1 MRWSFRLGT
10 VSGIGVYIHATFFI
24 LIGWIFLVHWLEGYD
39 TWVALQGVAFILSIF
54 ACVLLHEFGHSLMA
68 RRFDIKTRDIT
79 LLPIGGLARLER
91 MPTQPLQE
99 LWVALAGPAVNIVI
113 ASLIYTWLVFSATW
127 EPLSEL
133 TVTGGSFLERLMLV
147 NIFLVIF
154 NLIPAFPM
162 DGGRVVRAFL
172 ASFMDYTTATQ
183 IAASLGQGIALVFG
197 FIGFFFNPFLIFIAL
212 FVWIG
217 AAQESSMVQMKS
229 ALGGIPVKQAM
240 LTNFNVLRATDTLAS
255 AVELI
260 LSGSQQ
266 DFPVMEHGRVVGIL
280 TRGDLLVALARQGQE
295 TPVSEVMRT
304 DVETVDACDML
315 ESVFPRMH
323 STESRTML
331 VLDHG
336 ELAGLLTLDNVGEFI
351 MIQSALRS
359 APVSRIYNPFAAD
372 HRQN

>member
-1 MRWSFRLGT
+1 MKWSFRLGT

-24 LIGWIFLVHWLEGYD
+24 LIGWIFLVHWLEGYNA
-39 TWVALQGVAFILSIF
+39 WEALEGVAFILSIF

-68 RRFDIKTRDIT
+68 RRFNIKTRDIT

-91 MPTQPLQE
+91 MPTQPMQE

-113 ASLIYTWLVFSATW
+113 ASLIFAWLALSATW
-127 EPLSEL
+127 EPLAALS
-133 TVTGGSFLERLMLV
+133 VTGGSFLERLMLV
-147 NIFLVIF
+147 NVFLVVF
-154 NLIPAFPM
+154 NLLPAFPM

-172 ASFMDYTTATQ
+172 AGFLDYTTATH
-183 IAASLGQGIALVFG
+183 IAASLGQGMALIFG
-197 FIGFFFNPFLIFIAL
+197 FIGFFFNPFLIFIAF

-240 LTNFNVLRATDTLAS
+240 LTNFNVLRSTDTLAS

-266 DFPVMEHGRVVGIL
+266 DFPVMESGRVVGIL
-280 TRGDLLVALARQGQE
+280 TRGDLLVALARQGQD
-295 TPVSEVMRT
+295 TPVAEIMRR
-304 DVETVDACDML
+304 DFASVDAYEML
-315 ESVFPRMH
+315 ESVFPRMQ
-323 STESRTML
+323 SAECRTML
-331 VLDHG
+331 VLQHG
-336 ELAGLLTLDNVGEFI
+336 ELTGLLTLDNVGEFI

-359 APVSRIYNPFAAD
+359 APASRIYNPFAVNT
-372 HRQN
+372 RQN